1 MNINVPALC
10 IFFPDSSKHRPRFC
24 EVVGAAAWLCILL
37 HVHVST
43 RVSKVHIPSSL
54 SGHKGPR
61 CIMSHRIISA
71 ARYLGR
77 FHLPLLETCGHIYPV
92 QMTLFSHLD
101 YYLRKESQ
109 WRMTKSKAMSGC
121 IALVASLQLIL
132 QGQGQLQNH
141 QQYKRFL
148 FTNQRCLYILLS
160 LSDIMLILHSC

>member
-43 RVSKVHIPSSL
+43 HVSRVHIPSSL
-54 SGHKGPR
+54 SGHKG
-61 CIMSHRIISA
+61 CIMSHWTISA
-71 ARYLGR
+71 AGYLGS
-77 FHLPLLETCGHIYPV
+77 FHLPLLGTCGHIYPV

-121 IALVASLQLIL
+121 VALVASLQLIL
-132 QGQGQLQNH
+132 QGQGQLQNR

-148 FTNQRCLYILLS
+148 VTNQRCLYILLS
-160 LSDIMLILHSC
+160 LTDIMLILHSC